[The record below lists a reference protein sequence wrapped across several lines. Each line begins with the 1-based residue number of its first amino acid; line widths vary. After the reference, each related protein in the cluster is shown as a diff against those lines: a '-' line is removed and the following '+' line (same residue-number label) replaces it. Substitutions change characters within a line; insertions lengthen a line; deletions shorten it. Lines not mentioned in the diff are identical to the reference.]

1 MNTILEF
8 IAGTKD
14 FFMQNGAIGLFILSF
29 AEASFFPVPPDIV
42 LIPLT
47 VISPAAGLYYA
58 AITSIASTLG
68 GMFGYFIGI
77 RAGRPIL
84 SRFVKDNNIQKIED
98 MFARFGGWAVA
109 VAGFTPIPYKVFT
122 IASGVFRMNLTT
134 FFIAALLSRSAR
146 FFMESAIIMAMG
158 ERATAYIDR
167 LLGPGS
173 FVLAIAI
180 LIVYLIVKKTGV
192 SITFT
197 PAKWQKYNFVK
208 KTFDKYFAK
217 YGEFGVYIIGGLIT
231 AGIFG
236 MMFVKLA
243 TEMLEKE
250 LGWLDQGIIGFI
262 KSVQSPTMDVIVRVI
277 NVLQQPPALL
287 VLLAAGL
294 LWAGYL
300 YKSIIYPAMLLTA
313 FSGSLIIQWG
323 LKPLFQRPRLSP
335 LGQPPGFM
343 AFSFPSGTTL
353 LFTAFLGFLI
363 FLIIKKTKGRHKMT
377 ATAIWLL
384 LITVIGASRIYLGIS
399 YPTDILAGF
408 LIGVVW
414 LTGCIVATKAIEY
427 YLR

>member
-1 MNTILEF
+1 MSGIMEF

-14 FFMQNGAIGLFILSF
+14 FFLQNGAIGLFILAF

-47 VISPAAGLYYA
+47 IMSPARGLYYA

-68 GMFGYFIGI
+68 GLFGYFIGI
-77 RAGRPIL
+77 RAGRPVL
-84 SRFVKDNNIQKIED
+84 SRFVKENNIQKIED
-98 MFARFGGWAVA
+98 MFACYGGWAVA

-158 ERATAYIDR
+158 ENAMVYINK

-173 FVLAIAI
+173 FLLAVVALVIYI
-180 LIVYLIVKKTGV
+180 MVKKTR
-192 SITFT
+192 ITIHFT
-197 PAKWQKYNFVK
+197 PEKLPGYSFAK
-208 KTFDKYFAK
+208 KTSEKYIVRF
-217 YGEFGVYIIGGLIT
+217 GEFGIYIIGGLIT

-236 MMFVKLA
+236 MMFIKLV

-250 LGWLDQGIIGFI
+250 LGWLDRGVIEIF
-262 KSVQSPTMDVIVRVI
+262 KSIQSPAIDVIVNAI
-277 NVLQQPPALL
+277 NVLQQPLALL

-294 LWAGYL
+294 LWAEYL
-300 YKSIIYPAMLLTA
+300 HKNAMYPAMILIT
-313 FSGSLIIQWG
+313 FSGSFVIQWG
-323 LKPLFQRPRLSP
+323 LKSLFQRPRLLPLDHP
-335 LGQPPGFM
+335 LGFL
-343 AFSFPSGTTL
+343 AYSFPSGTAL
-353 LFTAFLGFLI
+353 LFTAFLGFLA
-363 FLIIKKTKGRHKMT
+363 FLITKKAKSRHKIT
-377 ATAIWLL
+377 AAVIWLM
-384 LITVIGASRIYLGIS
+384 LIAIMGASRIYLGMS

-414 LTGCIVATKAIEY
+414 LASCIVAIEAIEY
-427 YLR
+427 YSR